1 MIKKPVK
8 LEQATFRI
16 IPLNSGDDITFGEEF
31 PVKEDF
37 PKHIVEKS
45 ISDNEPIFFSDPRSE
60 ILPAQDNHPSNLN
73 FRSLPDVY
81 DHNEVFPNDAQE
93 NADIYDG
100 LDNTDDDHIGEF
112 YFHEN
117 TYVNADPLKNKNQV
131 ANEYE
136 QEIIGHGEN
145 YQTSHTQPQF
155 NVLVIPKNK
164 DSFLPLANTL
174 AENYVFEP
182 NQHKQQYVPTLSTK
196 VDPIKQENL
205 ISFSQPYTYSPD
217 EHIPLPPP
225 NRYKP
230 QSRENRPTETQK
242 NFISRVDS
250 NKEDQISSPTYSYAY
265 SVNGGS
271 NGPIFAKHEDSDGH
285 ATKVSI
291 SMAKLLITIAEY
303 IL

>member
-1 MIKKPVK
+1 MLTFYFWFWGKIRKILNVSSVQVEPTLPEYVRGEGEYPTGPVTEYYQNDYSYDQK
-8 LEQATFRI
+8 ASETKVEQATFRI

-117 TYVNADPLKNKNQV
+117 TYVNVDLLENKNQL

-136 QEIIGHGEN
+136 PESIGHGEN
-145 YQTSHTQPQF
+145 Y
-155 NVLVIPKNK
+155 
-164 DSFLPLANTL
+164 
-174 AENYVFEP
+174 
-182 NQHKQQYVPTLSTK
+182 
-196 VDPIKQENL
+196 
-205 ISFSQPYTYSPD
+205 
-217 EHIPLPPP
+217 
-225 NRYKP
+225 
-230 QSRENRPTETQK
+230 
-242 NFISRVDS
+242 
-250 NKEDQISSPTYSYAY
+250 
-265 SVNGGS
+265 
-271 NGPIFAKHEDSDGH
+271 
-285 ATKVSI
+285 
-291 SMAKLLITIAEY
+291 
-303 IL
+303 